1 MNDIA
6 LAAFRSRVTGVF
18 PAQVRAALASL
29 TEEQV
34 WWRPNEKS
42 NSIGN
47 LVLHLTGS
55 LNYYLNRNLG
65 DIAYDRDRAAEFAER
80 RPVPKTVLLAL
91 FDDMVSKA
99 EHTFDLLTPN
109 SLVAPSPEPTM
120 HAIAFEDL
128 LNVTTHLATH
138 TGQIV
143 WIAKMLN
150 EGAVDEVWIKTH
162 RFEGAWKKREPRE

>member
-6 LAAFRSRVTGVF
+6 LAALRSRVTGVF

-29 TEEQV
+29 SEEQV

-65 DIAYDRDRAAEFAER
+65 HIPYDRDRAAEFAER
-80 RPVPKTVLLAL
+80 RPLPKAELVAH
-91 FDDMVSKA
+91 FDEMVAHA
-99 EHTFDLLTPN
+99 EHTFEGLTPE
-109 SLVAPSPEPTM
+109 SLAAPSPEPTM
-120 HAIAFEDL
+120 HTIVFEDL

-162 RFEGAWKKREPRE
+162 RSEGAWKKRA